1 MATILSF
8 VPAAKKSSA
17 NVPRQRRSDAAII
30 IFPGVRYEQQPD
42 MGPEDDSGGNQPK
55 SVGRRV
61 TKR

>member
-17 NVPRQRRSDAAII
+17 NLPRQGRSDASII
-30 IFPGVRYEQQPD
+30 IFPGVRYEPHPD
-42 MGPEDDSGGNQPK
+42 MGPEDDSGGDQPK
-55 SVGRRV
+55 SIGRRT

>member
-1 MATILSF
+1 M
-8 VPAAKKSSA
+8 
-17 NVPRQRRSDAAII
+17 PRQRRSDAAII
-30 IFPGVRYEQQPD
+30 IFPGVRYEQHPD